1 MRTCRAILL
10 ISAPYNNYHTFGLSY
25 SVRIVWLHTS
35 NTLIFNS
42 SPHSSPLFIPPS
54 LHFFLNP
61 SCRQSPAIPSKDYTS
76 YCDDP
81 MCLSPGKNNHTT
93 TDTLTA
99 VLAPNKSPVLNQ
111 WNKIHVQCVSS
122 WFYYQHRNHKFKNI
136 PFSAAKGYICWTVLC
151 VPPSQACTVFP
162 LKSTQAKRLLVPR
175 SLLTRK
181 PVTLPLSLWWDNNF
195 I

>member
-1 MRTCRAILL
+1 MLSAFSVTRTCRAILL

-136 PFSAAKGYICWTVLC
+136 PFSAVELCCVYLLLRHVQYFHSNQRRQKDCWF
-151 VPPSQACTVFP
+151 QEAC
-162 LKSTQAKRLLVPR
+162 
-175 SLLTRK
+175 
-181 PVTLPLSLWWDNNF
+181 
-195 I
+195 